1 MFPTLLSGRRPR
13 HGVSGL
19 SAKPVCSE
27 SAFGRIQL
35 NPKLFAGGVLC
46 ALKTVTFDVSE
57 QPSAILIDQS
67 ASWPATRNDRAGA
80 GRLASR
86 DEGAGTHW
94 RVAVHHFSRGSVRGR
109 LIQQGTEHEPTY
121 QCPTVAASE
130 TAKASEGTVR
140 GIKTVVGQIHKAP
153 AVAPP
158 VPSMTPVPEATI
170 VIATV
175 VWTIKAL
182 PVVIAAKLAAYPC
195 CEAGVKPVICGC
207 RVAEQDSANG

>member
-1 MFPTLLSGRRPR
+1 M
-13 HGVSGL
+13 SGL
-19 SAKPVCSE
+19 SAKPACSE
-27 SAFGRIQL
+27 CAFGRIQL
-35 NPKLFAGGVLC
+35 NPKLFAGGIPC

-80 GRLASR
+80 GRLASS

-94 RVAVHHFSRGSVRGR
+94 RVAVDHFSCGSVRGR

-140 GIKTVVGQIHKAP
+140 GIKTVVGHIHKAP

-158 VPSMTPVPEATI
+158 VPSMAPVPEATI
-170 VIATV
+170 VISTV
-175 VWTIKAL
+175 VWSIKAP
-182 PVVIAAKLAAYPC
+182 PVVIPAKLAASPC
-195 CEAGVKPVICGC
+195 CEAGVKSVICGC

>member
-1 MFPTLLSGRRPR
+1 MFPTSLSGRRPR
-13 HGVSGL
+13 RGVSDL

-27 SAFGRIQL
+27 CAFGRIQL
-35 NPKLFAGGVLC
+35 NPKLFAGGIPC
-46 ALKTVTFDVSE
+46 AFKTVTFNVSE
-57 QPSAILIDQS
+57 QPSAFLIDQS

-86 DEGAGTHW
+86 DEGTGTHW
-94 RVAVHHFSRGSVRGR
+94 RVAVDYFSRGSVRGR
-109 LIQQGTEHEPTY
+109 LIQQGAEHEPTY

-158 VPSMTPVPEATI
+158 VPSMAPVPEATI

-175 VWTIKAL
+175 VWTIKAP
-182 PVVIAAKLAAYPC
+182 PVVIAAKLVASPC
-195 CEAGVKPVICGC
+195 REAGVKPVIRGC
-207 RVAEQDSANG
+207 RVAEKDSANG

>member
-1 MFPTLLSGRRPR
+1 MFPILLSGRWPR
-13 HGVSGL
+13 QGVSDL

-27 SAFGRIQL
+27 CAFGRIQL
-35 NPKLFAGGVLC
+35 NSELFAGGIPC

-57 QPSAILIDQS
+57 QPSAVLIDQS
-67 ASWPATRNDRAGA
+67 ASWPATRNDRAGP
-80 GRLASR
+80 GRLASS

-94 RVAVHHFSRGSVRGR
+94 RVAVDHFSRGSVRGR
-109 LIQQGTEHEPTY
+109 LIQQGTEHEPAY

-140 GIKTVVGQIHKAP
+140 GIKTVVGQIHKAS

-158 VPSMTPVPEATI
+158 VPSMAPVPEATI

-175 VWTIKAL
+175 VWTIKAS
-182 PVVIAAKLAAYPC
+182 PVVIAAKLAASPC
-195 CEAGVKPVICGC
+195 CEAGVKPVISGR

>member
-1 MFPTLLSGRRPR
+1 MFPTLLFGRRPW

-19 SAKPVCSE
+19 SAKSVCSE
-27 SAFGRIQL
+27 CAFSRIQL
-35 NPKLFAGGVLC
+35 NPKLLAGGILC
-46 ALKTVTFDVSE
+46 ALKTVTLDVSE
-57 QPSAILIDQS
+57 QPSAGLIDQN

-86 DEGAGTHW
+86 DEGAGMHW
-94 RVAVHHFSRGSVRGR
+94 RVAVDHFRRGSVRGC

-130 TAKASEGTVR
+130 TAKASKGTVR

-158 VPSMTPVPEATI
+158 VPSMAPVPEATI
-170 VIATV
+170 VIATE
-175 VWTIKAL
+175 VWAIKAP
-182 PVVIAAKLAAYPC
+182 PVVIAANLAASPC
-195 CEAGVKPVICGC
+195 CEAGVKPVICGG